1 MQVLG
6 PVQGLALAR
15 ARARA
20 RAQGRV
26 QGQERAQER
35 AQVQVQG
42 QVQGQGQGQGQGQA
56 QAQLRWKNPQR
67 HRRNPATGC
76 RPGRGRTNARAW
88 VQGVVGSSQAP
99 VRDRAAHVAGGR
111 ELAM

>member
-6 PVQGLALAR
+6 RVQGLAL

-35 AQVQVQG
+35 AQVQVQ
-42 QVQGQGQGQGQGQA
+42 VQGQGQGQGQAQAQAQA

>member
-1 MQVLG
+1 MQG
-6 PVQGLALAR
+6 
-15 ARARA
+15 
-20 RAQGRV
+20 RAQGR
-26 QGQERAQER
+26 AL
-35 AQVQVQG
+35 ALA
-42 QVQGQGQGQGQGQA
+42 QGQGQGQGQGREPVQVQVQVQVLALGLA
-56 QAQLRWKNPQR
+56 QGLAQVRLRWKNPQR